1 MLTWIVIVGL
11 FLGGTALYG
20 YLVSQERQ
28 KQETLEQVFNE
39 KVDVALGT
47 LHTVTDSLKSRMS
60 HAPKSEFDQ
69 QLQEA
74 MKDNP

>member
-1 MLTWIVIVGL
+1 MLTWLIVGGL
-11 FLGGTALYG
+11 FLVGAALYG
-20 YLVSQERQ
+20 YLMLQESQEQEQLRQ
-28 KQETLEQVFNE
+28 SFDAKMDGL
-39 KVDVALGT
+39 LGN
-47 LHTVTDSLKSRMS
+47 LHTMTDSLKARVS